1 MINIEQEIAH
11 ITNKRDEEIAK
22 LREDSTM
29 KLVTLVNSA
38 FINYQKVGEQIINIK
53 NILPHGDFLPFM
65 ADNCLIDV
73 KQIQKLMK
81 IYNSNV
87 QINQKPNG
95 WTKIESE
102 VAPTSIGMSKAMQGS
117 LDDGSFWGA

>member
-29 KLVTLVNSA
+29 KLVNLVNSA

-81 IYNSNV
+81 IYNSNLKPSNNDMTDV

-95 WTKIESE
+95 WTKIDAGETLE
-102 VAPTSIGMSKAMQGS
+102 ELAAR
-117 LDDGSFWGA
+117 LWED